1 MKCDLCKG
9 NLGASSVLCDSCAEA
24 IRRLVRINHAP
35 PKEEKGRAA
44 AAQGVA
50 AAP

>member
-9 NLGASSVLCDSCAEA
+9 NLGMSNVLCDSCAEA

-35 PKEEKGRAA
+35 LQEEKGRAV
-44 AAQGVA
+44 AAQGAGVT
-50 AAP
+50 P